1 MPREQADIGWH
12 PFALGTRSVIALVST
27 PDIAVLTRYPA
38 DLVSLSACTQLRTLS
53 IHLLGDFKRD
63 DPNWAILNT
72 ITSPYLEEIK
82 ICSFDG
88 YVAHRDLKGWE
99 EVDDM
104 LCQNYDRSHR
114 NGVGNF
120 RVSLYPTDIDLG
132 DEFVRLMECARDVWP
147 RFVKKGILVLSLKP

>member
-1 MPREQADIGWH
+1 MPREQAGICWH
-12 PFALGTRSVIALVST
+12 PFALGTRSVIALVSLPT
-27 PDIAVLTRYPA
+27 LQCSPHPA

-53 IHLLGDFKRD
+53 IHLLGDFKWD
-63 DPNWAILNT
+63 DPNWAVLNT

-104 LCQNYDRSHR
+104 LCQNHDRSLR
-114 NGVGNF
+114 NGVGGF
-120 RVSLYPTDIDLG
+120 RVSLHPTDIDLG
-132 DEFVRLMECARDVWP
+132 DEFVLLMECVRDVWP
-147 RFVKKGILVLSLKP
+147 RFVKKGTLVLSLES